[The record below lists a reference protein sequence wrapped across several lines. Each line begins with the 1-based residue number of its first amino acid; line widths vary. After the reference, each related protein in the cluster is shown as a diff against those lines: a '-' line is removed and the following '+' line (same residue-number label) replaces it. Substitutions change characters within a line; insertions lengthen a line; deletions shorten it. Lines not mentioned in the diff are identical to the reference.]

1 MQELYKLSENYI
13 KVLMELHT
21 KVEDGKALMEK
32 ISDLM
37 GLHQVNQPNEFKKH
51 KIKLWFI

>member
-37 GLHQVNQPNEFKKH
+37 GLHQVKPQMSLKR
-51 KIKLWFI
+51 